1 MRRASPT
8 AQAVA
13 IAVFSVLGVATS
25 TYVSPTG
32 VFCAAAVGAAAM
44 AVSLIGYGDLPPE
57 MRTRVSNLLAAL
69 GEGY

>member
-13 IAVFSVLGVATS
+13 IAVFAVLGVAIS
-25 TYVSPTG
+25 AYASSMG
-32 VFCAAAVGAAAM
+32 LLCAAAVGVAAM